1 MAKVNGRSL
10 DHKILESLELKE
22 ERKESVEENKDDEKK
37 EKFSDLFKNPRVLFR
52 FLIMLSCQ

>member
-22 ERKESVEENKDDEKK
+22 GSKESAEENKDEKK

>member
-10 DHKILESLELKE
+10 DQKILESLELKE
-22 ERKESVEENKDDEKK
+22 DSKESVEENKDETK
-37 EKFSDLFKNPRVLFR
+37 ERISDLFKNPRVLFR

>member
-22 ERKESVEENKDDEKK
+22 DSKESVEENKDETK
-37 EKFSDLFKNPRVLFR
+37 ERISDLFKNPRVLFR

>member
-22 ERKESVEENKDDEKK
+22 DSKESVEENKDEKK

>member
-1 MAKVNGRSL
+1 MAKVNGKSL

-22 ERKESVEENKDDEKK
+22 DSKESVEENKDETK
-37 EKFSDLFKNPRVLFR
+37 ERISDLFKNPRVLFR